1 MGQVHP
7 ESPACHLEVPEDSLV
22 SIHIHEISNV
32 MINNPKKKTGNY
44 RH

>member
-7 ESPACHLEVPEDSLV
+7 ESPACHLEVPEDRLV
-22 SIHIHEISNV
+22 RKRIQITDV
-32 MINNPKKKTGNY
+32 MINNPEKETGNY